1 MDWTIKV
8 GDFGLV
14 KSTRKD
20 EDCGTR
26 GSRTTLSPI
35 TQDGVMTEGVGTE
48 LYMSPEQ
55 LTKATD
61 YNHKVD
67 VYALAIIL
75 FELLVQFKTTQERN
89 DVIKELKSFKFPAT
103 FKYDNGMMKKVRKIQ
118 INWKN

>member
-75 FELLVQFKTTQERN
+75 FELLVQFETKQERI

-103 FKYDNGMMKKVRKIQ
+103 IKEDNGMMKKVIQ
-118 INWKN
+118 I